1 MSQISENTEVT
12 TFGNVMVTPL
22 ADAENRQ
29 DIREIRLLM
38 SAVLDRL
45 HLTLGHTEGN
55 QIGQNLVSAAIPQVL
70 ATTDFVVRALAFS
83 DEVAMT
89 NPEAVEEETS
99 WVRLPDIPQDGCDNR
114 TKFHKTG
121 CSGYVPS
128 GPD

>member
-99 WVRLPDIPQDGCDNR
+99 TETD
-114 TKFHKTG
+114 KTETEATE
-121 CSGYVPS
+121 
-128 GPD
+128 